1 MVHLGE
7 KVLAD
12 VTILFAREDRSR
24 AEGIG
29 AALAGSGFS
38 VEAIPYESLSGTLES
53 PAIVALWSRTMAA
66 SRAAI
71 SLGQSA
77 LAMGRLISARL
88 DINVPAGLF
97 RDHVMHDLI
106 RWTGDPDDQVLDSL
120 VADADQLVLAA
131 RSAPP
136 APSPVVRPVPPPP
149 EPVRLQQVAGGG
161 ARPVA
166 ARPSPAN
173 DLAPAMSTDPALEE
187 AAYWKAI
194 RASTNREDFV
204 KYLTRFGEEG
214 LFAELALQKLAA
226 LPRPAT
232 EPPAPQQPV
241 ARFADSWRFG
251 ADWST
256 RGPAAAPTEEG
267 PAQHEAR
274 APVPRPPQA
283 PAREIAPS
291 APVERRQQSSAPA
304 PAARSA
310 PPPKPAAAAAAKPAA
325 KPYPPSMRIPA
336 NPLPEVP
343 APRRG
348 PAGGGHGPFD
358 RELADAPWDRRPSAP
373 PEGLADDGADLDF
386 SRPPPR
392 ALPKARKRGSGG
404 FGAILG
410 VLIALGMIGGGA
422 FYWLTRN
429 GQSPKPEDVAWAKPG
444 DEAAP
449 TRFDPAAQPDG
460 PAAVALDTAG
470 NLGRAAA
477 LPNSA
482 RGANP
487 GLVGRAIPGAAPA
500 SVPRTAAAPAGNP
513 AAVLPATASPAPA
526 ILPAPNEVSAATKP
540 APSGSELSTP
550 SVDAVFS
557 YGRPLEESS
566 TGSPLAGVPAAAAP
580 EISTSPAPQAA
591 VPAGPKPSIVWARRP
606 SSSAISAVYPPEANR
621 RGIEGRAV
629 LSCSV
634 LASGEL
640 LCNVSSETPAGQGFG
655 RAAIEAARRFRAAPA
670 LSNGAPAAGV
680 RTSVAIS
687 FALD

>member
-1 MVHLGE
+1 MAHPGE

-12 VTILFAREDRSR
+12 VTILFAREDRGR

-106 RWTGDPDDQVLDSL
+106 RWTGDPDDQALDSL
-120 VADADQLVLAA
+120 VADADQLILAA

-136 APSPVVRPVPPPP
+136 QPSPAVRPVPPPP

-173 DLAPAMSTDPALEE
+173 DLTPAMSADPSLEE
-187 AAYWKAI
+187 AAYWKTI

-204 KYLTRFGEEG
+204 NYLTRFGEEG
-214 LFAELALQKLAA
+214 LFAELAMQKLAA
-226 LPRPAT
+226 LPRPAA
-232 EPPAPQQPV
+232 EPNAPQAPV

-256 RGPAAAPTEEG
+256 RGPAAVPTKEG

-283 PAREIAPS
+283 PAREAPPS
-291 APVERRQQSSAPA
+291 APVERRQPA

-310 PPPKPAAAAAAKPAA
+310 PPPKPAAVPAGKPTA
-325 KPYPPSMRIPA
+325 KPYPPSMRVPA
-336 NPLPEVP
+336 NPLPAE
-343 APRRG
+343 AASPRRG

-358 RELADAPWDRRPSAP
+358 RELADAPWDRHPSAP
-373 PEGLADDGADLDF
+373 PQGLADDRGDLDF
-386 SRPPPR
+386 ARAAARAQPQPKSRR
-392 ALPKARKRGSGG
+392 RGSGG
-404 FGAILG
+404 FGAVLG
-410 VLIALGMIGGGA
+410 VLIALGLIGGGA
-422 FYWLTRN
+422 FYWLARN
-429 GQSPKPEDVAWAKPG
+429 GQSARPEDVAFAKPG

-470 NLGRAAA
+470 NLGRVAA
-477 LPNSA
+477 LPNSTRA
-482 RGANP
+482 ANSSSGSAP
-487 GLVGRAIPGAAPA
+487 VAAP
-500 SVPRTAAAPAGNP
+500 RIAATIPSRAPAALPPVTAGP
-513 AAVLPATASPAPA
+513 AA
-526 ILPAPNEVSAATKP
+526 LPAPNEASSAAKP
-540 APSGSELSTP
+540 ASASEPATP
-550 SVDAVFS
+550 NVEAVFT
-557 YGRPLEESS
+557 YGRPLEDASA
-566 TGSPLAGVPAAAAP
+566 GSPLAGVPAVAAP
-580 EISTSPAPQAA
+580 ETSSAPAPQAA
-591 VPAGPKPSIVWARRP
+591 APAGPKPSIVWARRP
-606 SSSAISAVYPPEANR
+606 SASAISAVYPPEANR

>member
-7 KVLAD
+7 TVLAD

-38 VEAIPYESLSGTLES
+38 VEAIPYESLSGTLQA

-106 RWTGDPDDQVLDSL
+106 RWSGDPDDQVLDSL

-136 APSPVVRPVPPPP
+136 QPGPAVRPVPPPP
-149 EPVRLQQVAGGG
+149 EPVRLQQVVGGG
-161 ARPVA
+161 GRPVA

-173 DLAPAMSTDPALEE
+173 DLTPAMSADPSLEE
-187 AAYWKAI
+187 ATYWKAI
-194 RASTNREDFV
+194 RASTDREDFV

-214 LFAELALQKLAA
+214 LFAELAMQKLAA
-226 LPRPAT
+226 LPRPVI
-232 EPPAPQQPV
+232 EPNVPQAPV

-256 RGPAAAPTEEG
+256 RGPSANPTKEG
-267 PAQHEAR
+267 PDQHDAR
-274 APVPRPPQA
+274 APALRAQPQA
-283 PAREIAPS
+283 PAREVPPG
-291 APVERRQQSSAPA
+291 APVERRQPA
-304 PAARSA
+304 PAARAA
-310 PPPKPAAAAAAKPAA
+310 PPPKPAAAPAA
-325 KPYPPSMRIPA
+325 KPYPPSMRVPA
-336 NPLPEVP
+336 NPLPDAP

-348 PAGGGHGPFD
+348 PAGGSHGPFD
-358 RELADAPWDRRPSAP
+358 RELADAPWDRQPSAP
-373 PEGLADDGADLDF
+373 PQGLADDKLDLDF
-386 SRPPPR
+386 AKPSSRASARVQPKPR
-392 ALPKARKRGSGG
+392 RRGSGG
-404 FGAILG
+404 FGAVLG
-410 VLIALGMIGGGA
+410 VLIALGLIGGGA

-429 GQSPKPEDVAWAKPG
+429 GQSAKPEDLAFARPG

-449 TRFDPAAQPDG
+449 TRLDPAAQPDG
-460 PAAVALDTAG
+460 PAAMALDTAG

-477 LPNSA
+477 SPNSA
-482 RGANP
+482 RAANP
-487 GLVGRAIPGAAPA
+487 ASAPV
-500 SVPRTAAAPAGNP
+500 SVPRIA
-513 AAVLPATASPAPA
+513 
-526 ILPAPNEVSAATKP
+526 P
-540 APSGSELSTP
+540 APSGNPVAAAPVTAGPSALPAASDANVAAKPAPVGEASTP
-550 SVDAVFS
+550 NVEAVFT
-557 YGRPLEESS
+557 YGRPLEE
-566 TGSPLAGVPAAAAP
+566 AAAASPAATGSALAGLPSAAVP
-580 EISTSPAPQAA
+580 ETSTVPAPQTT
-591 VPAGPKPSIVWARRP
+591 VSAGPKPSIVWARRP
-606 SSSAISAVYPPEANR
+606 SASVISSVYPPEANR
-621 RGIEGRAV
+621 RGIEGRAI